1 MMKKSDEQLLKEFI
15 SLLKEE
21 DYGYSY
27 DGINLSMGGMG
38 PGGAHFGSDKEL
50 YNIFIKPFTDV
61 FNVAKGKTK
70 EMSQRTQTLA
80 KIGFE
85 ALATTL
91 IPILADDYD
100 QLFAEEQQELQ
111 KIKSEYAEVYNATW
125 DVLKDNDVVL
135 AAFMYAPAAVLS
147 YAFFQEAPKAAL
159 DLLSVLGG
167 GTLDAFVQTFKMKF
181 LSSNPGSNSFK
192 KVEGPGMP
200 FESLVRRT
208 NTLKED
214 GNKSPEAV
222 FKKNM
227 QRKDVATA
235 LANSPIVQRMQ
246 KQTRNVVR
254 DSLTKVFEHIKGIMN
269 AKSIEDLEKIT
280 KKKLPGADKLKKAP
294 DNERIHAEQQLLSAA
309 KQSAKKLYVKGIED
323 MVSNAVKNGVPQDN
337 PWVVDHLKVVQKIK
351 AL

>member
-1 MMKKSDEQLLKEFI
+1 MMKRSEKELLREFVK
-15 SLLKEE
+15 LVQE
-21 DYGYSY
+21 DYGAYSY
-27 DGINLSMGGMG
+27 DGINLSMDAMG

-100 QLFAEEQQELQ
+100 QIFSEEREELQ

-167 GTLDAFVQTFKMKF
+167 GTLDAFVQSFKMKF
-181 LSSNPGSNSFK
+181 LSSNPSKNSFK
-192 KVEGPGMP
+192 KSEGPGMP
-200 FESLVRRT
+200 FESRKHKLLLL
-208 NTLKED
+208 NEND
-214 GNKSPEAV
+214 QSAEAV

-227 QRKDVATA
+227 KRKEVLSA
-235 LANSPIVQRMQ
+235 LESSPIVQRMQ
-246 KQTRNVVR
+246 KQARNVVR
-254 DSLTKVFEHIKGIMN
+254 DALTTTFERIKGIMAAN
-269 AKSIEDLEKIT
+269 TIEDLEKIT
-280 KKKLPGADKLKKAP
+280 KKQLPGADKLKKAP
-294 DNERIHAEQQLLSAA
+294 DNERKVAEQQLLSAA
-309 KQSAKKLYVKGIED
+309 KQAAKKLYIKGIED
-323 MVSNAVKNGVPQDN
+323 QVNAAVKSGVPKDN
-337 PWVVDHLKVVQKIK
+337 PWVADHLKVAQKIK

>member
-1 MMKKSDEQLLKEFI
+1 MMKRSDEELLKEYI
-15 SLLKEE
+15 RLLKE
-21 DYGYSY
+21 DSDGGYSY
-27 DGINLSMGGMG
+27 DGINLSMGSMG

-125 DVLKDNDVVL
+125 DVLRDNDVVL

-181 LSSNPGSNSFK
+181 LSSNPSKNSFK
-192 KVEGPGMP
+192 KSEGPGMP
-200 FESLVRRT
+200 FESFIQRAPML
-208 NTLKED
+208 LED
-214 GNKSPEAV
+214 GSKSPEAV

-235 LANSPIVQRMQ
+235 LSNSPIVQRMQ
-246 KQTRNVVR
+246 KQTQNVVR
-254 DSLTKVFEHIKGIMN
+254 NSLTKAFEHIKGIMN
-269 AKSIEDLEKIT
+269 AKSIDDLEKIT
-280 KKKLPGADKLKKAP
+280 KK
-294 DNERIHAEQQLLSAA
+294 NYQ
-309 KQSAKKLYVKGIED
+309 
-323 MVSNAVKNGVPQDN
+323 
-337 PWVVDHLKVVQKIK
+337 
-351 AL
+351 ALTN